1 MTGMTMSEVDAGRY
15 EAERERDLLM
25 NAAEEL
31 LSAYSGSLA
40 PTMVRLRETVNE
52 VKASIA
58 ERRNAATG

>member
-1 MTGMTMSEVDAGRY
+1 MSETTNEAASLRY

-31 LSAYSGSLA
+31 LGAYSGSRS
-40 PTMVRLRETVNE
+40 PTVVRLRETVNE

-58 ERRNAATG
+58 ERRNGET